1 MLPRGSGRPVRSGAV
16 RVLVTGASGLI
27 GSRLVATLAERGD
40 EVHALVRN
48 ASSAPRDAHAVVTHD
63 LARPL
68 EPESIPAV
76 EAVVHLAHHPHVAVP
91 EHATALY
98 RLNTMSTQELL
109 EAARRNRARRFVYAS
124 SGAVYGFSDTPV
136 REIDPPRARDLYAL
150 TKLHAEQLV
159 GAYGE
164 FLEPVVVRP
173 FFPYGPGQTGRLV
186 SNLIGRVRDGEPVVL
201 HQDGRPRVN
210 PIYVD
215 DAVRAFVATLEGPA
229 PNVVNVAGGGVVS
242 IAELAAEVGR
252 AVGVEPVFAESETP
266 AGGDLV
272 ADVTR
277 MRELLGSRELV
288 PLEEGLRRTI

>member
-1 MLPRGSGRPVRSGAV
+1 V

-27 GSRLVATLAERGD
+27 GSRLVARLAERGD
-40 EVHALVRN
+40 EVHALVRDG
-48 ASSAPRDAHAVVTHD
+48 ASAPREAHAVVTQD

-68 EPESIPAV
+68 EPETIPAV

-91 EHATALY
+91 EHATSLY

-109 EAARRNRARRFVYAS
+109 EAARRRGATRFVYAS

-150 TKLHAEQLV
+150 TKLHAEELV
-159 GAYGE
+159 NAYGE

-186 SNLIGRVRDGEPVVL
+186 SNLIGRVRDGKPVEL
-201 HQDGRPRVN
+201 HQGGRPRVN

-215 DAVRAFVATLEGPA
+215 DAVGAFVAALGGPA
-229 PNVVNVAGGGVVS
+229 PNVLNVAGGEVVS
-242 IAELAAEVGR
+242 IAELAAAVGR
-252 AVGVEPVFAESETP
+252 AVGVEPDFAESETP
-266 AGGDLV
+266 AEGDLV

-277 MRELLGSRELV
+277 MRELLGNGGLV
-288 PLEEGLRRTI
+288 TLDEGLRRTV